1 MPVSI
6 GEVESTVEV
15 GSPSEAGQGGAG
27 HAGTAP
33 SPEDQWRWQ
42 EIARRSA
49 ELAARTAAW
58 RFDD

>member
-6 GEVESTVEV
+6 GEINSTVDVDTPAE
-15 GSPSEAGQGGAG
+15 GGQGEG
-27 HAGTAP
+27 HAGNTP
-33 SPEDQWRWQ
+33 SPQAQQRWT
-42 EIARRSA
+42 EMARRSE

>member
-6 GEVESTVEV
+6 GEIDSTVEV
-15 GSPSEAGQGGAG
+15 ESPGEQGGSHGGGA
-27 HAGTAP
+27 TVP
-33 SPEDQWRWQ
+33 SPQAQQRWVDL
-42 EIARRSA
+42 ARRSE